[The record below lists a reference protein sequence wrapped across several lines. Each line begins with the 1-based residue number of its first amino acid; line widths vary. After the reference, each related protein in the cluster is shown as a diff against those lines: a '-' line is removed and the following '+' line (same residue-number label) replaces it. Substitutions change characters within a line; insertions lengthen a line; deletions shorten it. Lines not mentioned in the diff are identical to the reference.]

1 MPQPFCFHFRF
12 KTEVAKAL
20 GSFEDKEDG
29 LIKQV
34 GHEITFLKSDIIALY
49 DFLEGKSKGHI
60 HKASQSRY
68 TDLGSGLASYSLT

>member
-20 GSFEDKEDG
+20 GSFEEKEDE

-34 GHEITFLKSDIIALY
+34 GREITQNYF
-49 DFLEGKSKGHI
+49 
-60 HKASQSRY
+60 
-68 TDLGSGLASYSLT
+68 